1 MGPNFAR
8 FRSTGHGYGDKRQ
21 NQKSK
26 MAAGG
31 HLEYDVNMLDI
42 QAFMPHAGP
51 NWALFGSTDHGYGD
65 KCQNQKSKMAA
76 GGHLEYD
83 AQHVRYSSLYAPWV
97 QIGLRSALRTTVTE
111 INAKIRKSKMAA
123 GGRLEYD
130 VSMLDIQAFMPHG
143 SKLGSVRLYGP
154 RLRR

>member
-1 MGPNFAR
+1 MGPNFAP
-8 FRSTGHGYGDKRQ
+8 FRSTDHRYGDKRQ

-42 QAFMPHAGP
+42 QAFMPH
-51 NWALFGSTDHGYGD
+51 
-65 KCQNQKSKMAA
+65 
-76 GGHLEYD
+76 
-83 AQHVRYSSLYAPWV
+83 
-97 QIGLRSALRTTVTE
+97 
-111 INAKIRKSKMAA
+111 
-123 GGRLEYD
+123 
-130 VSMLDIQAFMPHG
+130 G